1 MVESI
6 YLIVGVFMGVIITLV
21 GFKIGSKAYRDAVTD
36 ITQPPD
42 FRDEDRTQ
50 TTQTPYDYNQYEE
63 HYDTLRDEPE
73 AKG

>member
-6 YLIVGVFMGVIITLV
+6 YLIVGVFMGVTITLV

-42 FRDEDRTQ
+42 FRDED
-50 TTQTPYDYNQYEE
+50 
-63 HYDTLRDEPE
+63 
-73 AKG
+73 